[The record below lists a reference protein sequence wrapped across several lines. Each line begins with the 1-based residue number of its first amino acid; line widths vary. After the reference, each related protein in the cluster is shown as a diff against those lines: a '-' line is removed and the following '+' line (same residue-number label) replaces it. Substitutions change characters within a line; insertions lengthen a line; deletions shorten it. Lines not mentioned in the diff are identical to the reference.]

1 MRKRREEMSAVLNAF
16 LRCVAFLLPPSWLQ
30 FCWWVGE
37 ASWPN
42 PRARFKHTK
51 PLTYEEVAAQD
62 EPKPVPSSS
71 SDSSAPSPSPWR
83 RFWTLWSAVERVL
96 SAPFDLHTRLGSLC
110 SPYRVAAGSP
120 SSADAS
126 GAAEEEA
133 FTAQTMSSSTE
144 QPDAEPREISAPV
157 TITVAIQAAED
168 EEPDE
173 EPSCSTIE
181 LQTGS
186 GSEDE
191 IGRHD
196 KSRPASAL
204 LWSTNESADAA
215 IVLRSSGWIVTG
227 RFLCFKGFPAV
238 SESCSKRRSLP
249 ELV

>member
-1 MRKRREEMSAVLNAF
+1 MSAVLNAF

-62 EPKPVPSSS
+62 EPKRVPSSS
-71 SDSSAPSPSPWR
+71 SDSPAPLPPPDPSPWR
-83 RFWTLWSAVERVL
+83 KFRTLCSAVERFL
-96 SAPFDLHTRLGSLC
+96 SAAFDLHKRLGSLC
-110 SPYRVAAGSP
+110 SPYRVAVGSS

-133 FTAQTMSSSTE
+133 FTAAIMSSSAE
-144 QPDAEPREISAPV
+144 QPPPDAAVDTHLREISAPV

-173 EPSCSTIE
+173 EASCNTIE

-191 IGRHD
+191 LGRHD
-196 KSRPASAL
+196 KSR
-204 LWSTNESADAA
+204 
-215 IVLRSSGWIVTG
+215 
-227 RFLCFKGFPAV
+227 
-238 SESCSKRRSLP
+238 
-249 ELV
+249 